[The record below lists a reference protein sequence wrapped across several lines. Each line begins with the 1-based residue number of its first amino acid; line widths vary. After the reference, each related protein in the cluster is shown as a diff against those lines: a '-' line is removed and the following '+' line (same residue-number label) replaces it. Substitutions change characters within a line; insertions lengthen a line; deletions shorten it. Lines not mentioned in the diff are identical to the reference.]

1 MVRYDDA
8 MKALIHDALVRD
20 DSPQE
25 ILVNLPIRQITVY
38 DYRHN
43 LLSLRTVA
51 PPLCV
56 MGTPPKPNLA
66 ARESG
71 GGGVVTFIHPSA
83 SSSIKGV
90 LVRAVLASNVRVIRR
105 TR

>member
-1 MVRYDDA
+1 
-8 MKALIHDALVRD
+8 MKVLVHDALVRG

-25 ILVNLPIRQITVY
+25 FLVSLPIRQTTVY

-56 MGTPPKPNLA
+56 TGTPPKPNAA
-66 ARESG
+66 AREAL
-71 GGGVVTFIHPSA
+71 FDF
-83 SSSIKGV
+83 
-90 LVRAVLASNVRVIRR
+90 VREP
-105 TR
+105 